1 MQLLSGAMFNW
12 KSKIL
17 WNVMTYFPL
26 MQLWEH
32 YLRFISENV
41 LISFQVAPQ
50 SSLLLPSTMSFPKRK
65 HQKPLLRPRS
75 LSAPHRKRAPELLL
89 LSVSLKVPLQLL
101 YLRTQVITA
110 WNDQMFPFRVR
121 KNKSFFSPPSLQK
134 EEEEKSVVQW
144 VHYKE
149 EIHLVASHIQGRVT
163 SGIRRG

>member
-1 MQLLSGAMFNW
+1 MQLLTGAMFNW

-17 WNVMTYFPL
+17 CNVMTYFPL

-41 LISFQVAPQ
+41 LFSFQVAPQ

-75 LSAPHRKRAPELLL
+75 LSAPHRKGAPELLL

-121 KNKSFFSPPSLQK
+121 KNKSFLFPPSLQK

-163 SGIRRG
+163 SGVRRG